1 MPERNPMQPIAAAQF
16 AALAI
21 THGWSVQ
28 GKHETDTGN
37 SPFITILAIR
47 GTERLELTWHTRN
60 TGTYRLS
67 SAIRGRGNGA
77 RDVTLTKAR
86 ALIEANH
93 AS

>member
-1 MPERNPMQPIAAAQF
+1 MQPIAAAQF

-47 GTERLELTWHTRN
+47 GTERLELTWHTRS
-60 TGTYRLS
+60 TGTYRLMH
-67 SAIRGRGNGA
+67 AVTGKNLGA
-77 RDVTLTKAR
+77 RTITLTKAKQQV
-86 ALIEANH
+86 EANH

>member
-1 MPERNPMQPIAAAQF
+1 MTPTAAATF

-21 THGWSVQ
+21 EHGWAVQ
-28 GKHETDTGN
+28 AVPDTDTGN
-37 SPFITILAIR
+37 APFITVLAIR
-47 GTERLELTWHTRN
+47 DTERLELTWHTRN